1 MIAFPRPQ
9 FAIAGT
15 EEPMRR
21 FRAVCRILILL
32 CSTTTGAAAQRS
44 GSPKPPAAPS
54 VPASRSAPITNI
66 RYDVTFDSATAA
78 RRTIQVAM
86 SFDVGPG
93 AVPVLLSVP
102 AWTPGAYE
110 LSNFARWIS
119 RFSASASDR
128 ALSWDKADPD
138 TWRVRPTGA
147 GRVTVRFDYLAD
159 TLDNAMAWSRQDFLL
174 FNGTNL
180 FPYPEGRGFDFP
192 ATVSVSTQPG
202 WQVATGMK
210 PAGAPRTW
218 TERNYHDLVDMPFF
232 IGRFD
237 FDSTVING
245 KVTRFASYP
254 LGSLQGDTR
263 KTFEDQ
269 VGKAIPV
276 MAAVFQETPWDAY
289 TVMTIFDSS
298 YGGGSAL
305 EHQSSHVGIYNPMM
319 IGTPL
324 LVSITAHEIFH
335 AWNVKRLRP
344 ADMVPYE
351 YERPEPTTWLWVSEG
366 ITDYYADLA
375 LVRGGIVD
383 SAIFMG
389 LTAEKIQTV
398 AEAPP
403 TALQDASLS
412 TWIHPTDGSGYL
424 YYPKGSLAGLLLDI
438 AIRDVTDNRRS
449 LDDVMR
455 GLYRTTYKAG
465 RGFTSADWW
474 SAVSRAAG
482 GKSFADFDAHYVDG
496 RDPYPYDAM
505 LALAGFRLAADTIRE
520 PRLGLGGAA
529 DSAGVRITAIQP
541 GGAAEAAGVRVGD
554 ILVALGDV
562 AISDPNFGPAYR
574 ARFKDAEGQDLP
586 IKVRRGGE
594 LLTLTGKVRLLE
606 QVNAHV
612 EADPNASAKAV
623 RVRNGILR
631 GETELGERR
640 N

>member
-1 MIAFPRPQ
+1 
-9 FAIAGT
+9 
-15 EEPMRR
+15 MRR

-32 CSTTTGAAAQRS
+32 CSSAAGAAAQRS
-44 GSPKPPAAPS
+44 GSPKPPATPS

-86 SFDVGPG
+86 SFDVGP
-93 AVPVLLSVP
+93 AAAPVLLSVP

-119 RFSASASDR
+119 RFSASAGDR
-128 ALSWDKADPD
+128 ALSWDKSDPD
-138 TWRVRPTGA
+138 TWRIRPTGA
-147 GRVTVRFDYLAD
+147 GRVTVHFEYLAD

-210 PAGAPRTW
+210 PARAPRTW

-254 LGSLQGDTR
+254 VGSLQGDTR

-269 VGKAIPV
+269 VGKAIPA

-344 ADMVPYE
+344 QDMVPYE
-351 YERPEPTTWLWVSEG
+351 YERAEPTTWLWVSEG

-438 AIRDVTDNRRS
+438 AIRDATDNRRS

-631 GETELGERR
+631 GETELGERH